1 MKIIDSILT
10 KNPCFTAGRKIA
22 VKGLMLHSVGCPQPS
37 ASVFIKNWNK
47 ASFKSACVHAFIDAN
62 TGDVYQTLP
71 WNHRGWHG
79 GGSSNNTHI
88 GVEMCEPSCIKY
100 TGGASF
106 TCSDVETAKASVA
119 KTYKSAVELFA
130 MLCKEF
136 GLNPL
141 KDIVSH
147 KEGCALGIAT
157 NHGDPEHL
165 WSQLGTGYTMNG
177 FRKDVQTA
185 MGGTVKIP
193 QPETPKTTA
202 SAPKTTA
209 YTLKQFVKEVQAA
222 TGAAVDGIA
231 GKETLSKTV
240 TVSAKINRRHAV
252 VKAIQK
258 RLNSLGFNCGAVD
271 GIAGAKFT
279 AAVIAYQKS
288 KNCIVD
294 GEITARH
301 RTWQHLLEII

>member
-1 MKIIDSILT
+1 MKIIESILT
-10 KNPCFTAGRKIA
+10 KNPCYTAGRKIA
-22 VKGLMLHSVGCPQPS
+22 VKGLMLHSVGCSQPS
-37 ASVFIKNWNK
+37 ASVFIKQWNK
-47 ASFKSACVHAFIDAN
+47 ASYKTACVHGFIDADS
-62 TGDVYQTLP
+62 GDVYQTLP

-88 GVEMCEPSCIKY
+88 GVEMCEPACIKY
-100 TGGASF
+100 SGGATF
-106 TCSDVETAKASVA
+106 TCSDVATAKASVER
-119 KTYKSAVELFA
+119 TYKSAVELFA

-136 GLNPL
+136 NLNPL
-141 KDIVSH
+141 SDIVSH
-147 KEGCALGIAT
+147 KEGCALGIAS

-177 FRKDVQTA
+177 FRNDVKNA
-185 MGGTVKIP
+185 MGGTTVVAK
-193 QPETPKTTA
+193 PETTTA
-202 SAPKTTA
+202 QATPSYAT
-209 YTLKQFVKEVQAA
+209 KQFVKDVQAA

-252 VKAIQK
+252 VPAIQK
-258 RLNSLGFNCGAVD
+258 RLNSLGFNCGTVD

-288 KNCIVD
+288 KGCVVD